1 MNATLSFEARSAV
14 AAFRIHRSID
24 RLAKSLADRDYSAH
38 NEQGETLLDIAD
50 RMGHRHTIVALEKLG
65 AWRTR

>member
-1 MNATLSFEARSAV
+1 MNSTLSFQARSAV
-14 AAFRIHRSID
+14 AAFRIHRSVN
-24 RLAKSLADRDYSAH
+24 RLAKSLADRDYAAH

-50 RMGHRHTIVALEKLG
+50 RMGHRHTIVALEQLG